1 MAQSAS
7 LPHWDVSGLF
17 PSPQS
22 PAFEEAVRTFLEA
35 LTEAERRFDALG
47 VMAREQSLPA
57 DTETVRTA
65 EAALTRLN
73 ALQAEYH
80 RLRAY
85 LTAFTA
91 TNSRDEIAQAQV
103 SRLQKEGIRLH
114 QLETR
119 FTAWIGAVDVE
130 ALIAASPLCAD
141 HAFSLRKRALAARHL
156 MSPQEEALAAALH
169 PTGGEAWRKLY
180 GNFTSQIT
188 VEVPLPEGTRR
199 LPMTAVRNLA
209 HHPDREVRRIAYEA
223 ELAAWEANAVPI
235 AAALNSIK
243 GEQALLARRR
253 GWDSPLDLALFNNN
267 IDRETLQVMM
277 TQAKENFPHF
287 RRYLHIKA
295 RLLGLERLAWYDLF
309 APVGREGKPLS
320 FEEARDFILEQFAS
334 FSPRLLE
341 MGRRAF
347 AEHWIDAEPRE
358 GKRGGAFCM
367 WLHDEESRILANY
380 QPSFRGM
387 GTLAHELGH
396 AYHNYVRAGLT
407 YHQRLTPMTL
417 AETASIFS
425 ETLVRQAA
433 LKQAT
438 QEEQKA
444 ILDAS
449 LQGATQVIVDITSR
463 FLFEQRLFAA
473 REERELTLSELKHLM
488 LESQRETYGDGL
500 DGEHLHPWMWAAKVH
515 YYGSIFYNFPYMFGI
530 LFARGLYARY
540 EAEGEAFLSAYD
552 DLLASTGRDGAAEL
566 AARFGIDLHAPDFW
580 QSALDTLIAE
590 IDRLEALAA

>member
-1 MAQSAS
+1 METQS

-22 PAFEEAVRTFLEA
+22 PAFEEALRAFLEA
-35 LTEAERRFDALG
+35 LTEAEERFDALG
-47 VMAREQSLPA
+47 VMAREQPLPA
-57 DTETVRTA
+57 DAETVRTA
-65 EAALTRLN
+65 EEVLTRLN
-73 ALQAEYH
+73 ALQAEHH

-91 TNSRDEIAQAQV
+91 TDSRDEVAQAQV
-103 SRLQKEGIRLH
+103 SRLQKEGVRLH

-119 FTAWIGAVDVE
+119 LTAWLGSADVE
-130 ALIAASPLCAD
+130 YLITASPLCAD
-141 HAFSLRKRALAARHL
+141 HAFSLRKWAIAARHL
-156 MSPQEEALAAALH
+156 MSPQEEALAALLH
-169 PTGGEAWRKLY
+169 NTGGAAWRKLY

-188 VEVPLPEGTRR
+188 VEVPLPEGRRR

-209 HHPDREVRRIAYEA
+209 HHPDREVRRLAYEA

-243 GEQALLARRR
+243 GEQALLARKR
-253 GWDSPLDLALFNNN
+253 GWASPLDLALFNNN
-267 IDRETLQVMM
+267 IDRETLDAMM
-277 TQAKENFPHF
+277 GAARESFPHF

-320 FEEARDFILEQFAS
+320 FEEARDFILKQFAA
-334 FSPRLLE
+334 FSPRMAE

-347 AEHWIDAEPRE
+347 AEHWIDAEPRV

-425 ETLVRQAA
+425 ETLVRRAA

-438 QEEQKA
+438 PEEQKA

-463 FLFEQRLFAA
+463 FLFEQRLFEA
-473 REERELTLSELKHLM
+473 REARELTLAELKALM
-488 LESQRETYGDGL
+488 VEAQRETYGDGL

-540 EAEGEAFLSAYD
+540 EAEGEAFLAAYD
-552 DLLASTGRDGAAEL
+552 DLLASTGRYGAAEL
-566 AARFGIDLHAPDFW
+566 AARFGIDLHSADFW
-580 QSALDTLIAE
+580 RSALAGLIDE
-590 IDRLEALAA
+590 IDQLEALAA